1 MREMAKRFGVEDKY
15 TEGKTYDQWLMELYE
30 KTRKNVPELPASYD
44 DFVRQGIV
52 KYKVNGDSG
61 ITMENFR
68 KDPEKYPIK
77 TPSGKIEI
85 YSERLAKLAKE
96 QELPKGQGQVILP
109 IPAYIVCQEM
119 RGHQDP
125 LEKKYP
131 LECYGYHGQGH
142 VHSSYANLPWIQEL
156 QPDLLL
162 INPVDAQHRGI
173 KSGDRVLVKND
184 RGSLHI
190 KAKVTPRIIPGVVAL
205 PQGAWYQPNPNSG
218 VDEGA
223 CMNTLTSSI
232 VSPISKGSPMHT
244 NLVEVSLA

>member
-1 MREMAKRFGVEDKY
+1 
-15 TEGKTYDQWLMELYE
+15 
-30 KTRKNVPELPASYD
+30 
-44 DFVRQGIV
+44 
-52 KYKVNGDSG
+52 
-61 ITMENFR
+61 MENFR

-162 INPVDAQHRGI
+162 INPVDAQPRGI

-184 RGSLHI
+184 RGSLFI

-205 PQGAWYQPNPNSG
+205 PQGS
-218 VDEGA
+218 
-223 CMNTLTSSI
+223 CI
-232 VSPISKGSPMHT
+232 SPIRNPVLTKVP
-244 NLVEVSLA
+244 A

>member
-1 MREMAKRFGVEDKY
+1 MAKLLKDLKLVECFVVVDTQMTPTAKFADYLLPDVAGQENNDFSGDSYSVGGRCYLIAMEKAVNPQHGQMRNWDIMGEMAKRFGVEDKY

-30 KTRKNVPELPASYD
+30 KTRKNVPELPASYA

-52 KYKVNGDSG
+52 KYKVKGDSG

-68 KDPEKYPIK
+68 KDPEKYSIK

-119 RGHQDP
+119 RGHQD
-125 LEKKYP
+125 LLKKKYP

-142 VHSSYANLPWIQEL
+142 VHSS
-156 QPDLLL
+156 
-162 INPVDAQHRGI
+162 VDSGAAASPPTDQSCRRTAQRH
-173 KSGDRVLVKND
+173 
-184 RGSLHI
+184 
-190 KAKVTPRIIPGVVAL
+190 
-205 PQGAWYQPNPNSG
+205 
-218 VDEGA
+218 
-223 CMNTLTSSI
+223 
-232 VSPISKGSPMHT
+232 
-244 NLVEVSLA
+244 